1 MTALALKTVPA
12 YPLGRPVDGR
22 PRYGMTPEQAR
33 IYRWLVKN
41 RQHNGVFRMGF
52 RDVAAG
58 TGAGLRF
65 VHECVQGL
73 VERGWLHVVPN
84 NSHTLYGFVHPIKRF
99 KEPRHE

>member
-22 PRYGMTPEQAR
+22 KRFSMTPVQAKV
-33 IYRWLVKN
+33 YRWLVACRPHGEPFALN
-41 RQHNGVFRMGF
+41 FRAMATEMGWSLS
-52 RDVAAG
+52 
-58 TGAGLRF
+58 TL
-65 VHECVQGL
+65 HLCVQGL
-73 VERGWLHVVPN
+73 VERGWRHVVPN